1 MFGKK
6 SQKATFYS
14 SIFRPVILSSIC
26 TGEKTAGF
34 REKSTGKFIGVE
46 VIRTQEDLKK
56 FCADYGVN
64 EQDIKKEW

>member
-6 SQKATFYS
+6 SQKVRFDAS
-14 SIFRPVILSSIC
+14 SYIPVILSSIC

-34 REKSTGKFIGVE
+34 KEKSTGKFIGVD
-46 VIRTQEDLKK
+46 VIHTPEDLKK
-56 FCADYGVN
+56 FCTDYGVN